1 MLEKIF
7 PKEYFE
13 DRRVM
18 LLAAAVAGMSLIT
31 VARVLLGVKSYNYK
45 VTIGYTQYG
54 ADSFILGEWYTLY
67 EPAVFSFITTVIV
80 VLLSFRLYK
89 IDRNLSFLVLGLQL
103 VVQLFLYIVAASLL
117 DAASIVS

>member
-1 MLEKIF
+1 
-7 PKEYFE
+7 
-13 DRRVM
+13 M